1 MDLMT
6 DKKPRV
12 NFNVRTQA
20 IAYQE
25 GHRDAFALLI
35 TALEEGGTVSH
46 LIDVLE
52 DNARPEDR
60 ERLRRFYDAR

>member
-1 MDLMT
+1 MT
-6 DKKPRV
+6 NSKPRV

-20 IAYQE
+20 VAYQE
-25 GHRDAFALLI
+25 GYRDAFALLI

-46 LIDVLE
+46 MIDVLE

-60 ERLRRFYDAR
+60 ERLRRFYGVK